1 MNRSFLKTTITSLLL
16 LAGVAGADVLGGRKG
31 CFLLI
36 DLKDN
41 RVVEQAGV
49 NKRLPPCS
57 TFKVPAAVMSFD
69 AKILT
74 LDRVFRWNGVK
85 DSRPEVNQDQTAAS
99 WMERSVVWVT
109 QVLTKELGMKRV
121 KAYLSK
127 FAYGNQD
134 FSGGLTRAWLTSSLL
149 IDSREQARFMTDLW
163 REKLPVSQSS
173 QKLTK
178 QILVVQTSGKS
189 KLSGK
194 TGSGTWEG
202 TDLGRYVGILQCP
215 QGKYVVV
222 LDFQGKCQG
231 PGGLT
236 ARQMV
241 MDHLHEKGMW

>member
-1 MNRSFLKTTITSLLL
+1 MSKSFLKTIILSLGL
-16 LAGVAGADVLGGRKG
+16 LAGSAGADVFGGRKG

-36 DLKDN
+36 DLKNN

-57 TFKVPAAVMSFD
+57 TFKVAAAVMGFD

-74 LDRVFRWNGVK
+74 PDRLFRWNGIK

-109 QVLTKELGMKRV
+109 QVLTTELGMKKV
-121 KAYLSK
+121 KGYLTR

-163 REKLPVSQSS
+163 REKLPVSTHAQ
-173 QKLTK
+173 QWTK
-178 QILVVQTSGKS
+178 RILVVQKS
-189 KLSGK
+189 DKSRLSGK
-194 TGSGTWEG
+194 TGSGVWEG
-202 TDLGRYVGILQCP
+202 TDLGRYVGVLQCP
-215 QGKYVVV
+215 QGEFVVV
-222 LDFQGKCQG
+222 LDFQGDCKG
-231 PGGLT
+231 PGGLV
-236 ARQMV
+236 ARQLV
-241 MDHLHEKGMW
+241 LDHLHEKGMW